1 MAHLIVGQRPQP
13 MPIAEVALGPFRL
26 TRVALTDPA
35 LAHELDPRW
44 SLSELLVLH
53 ADGEVAPWQ
62 ARVAREFA
70 SELGDE
76 LGSVREV
83 SLRGAPTA
91 QAAPATTAT
100 TTEAPALDAE
110 AIAAWLSDGCDADGF
125 VPPEHRPPQLPE
137 NATDVCVTAAAL
149 DPSEIVAL
157 VAAVRD
163 ARDAALPEAYL
174 ELLLEVGALRV
185 EWLDADGEPCGDAGF
200 LTPAEVRADLAD
212 FDDADAVIPFYR
224 VDEHTVFAFDPAA
237 GGAIVY
243 RDDGDVLEW
252 FAQSFPQWLAAW
264 RATLGVELDE
274 ALHPI
279 APPPP
284 DAAALARRWRTIEA
298 WVRPMY
304 ESYQPT

>member
-35 LAHELDPRW
+35 LAHDLDPRW
-44 SLSELLVLH
+44 SVTDLLVLH

-70 SELGDE
+70 PELGH
-76 LGSVREV
+76 VREV
-83 SLRGAPTA
+83 TLRGAPTA
-91 QAAPATTAT
+91 QAAPATTST
-100 TTEAPALDAE
+100 TIEAPALDAE

-125 VPPEHRPPQLPE
+125 VPPEQRPPQLPE
-137 NATDVCVTAAAL
+137 DATDVCVTATAL

-185 EWLDADGEPCGDAGF
+185 EWLDADGEPCSDAGF

-212 FDDADAVIPFYR
+212 FDDPDAVIPFYR